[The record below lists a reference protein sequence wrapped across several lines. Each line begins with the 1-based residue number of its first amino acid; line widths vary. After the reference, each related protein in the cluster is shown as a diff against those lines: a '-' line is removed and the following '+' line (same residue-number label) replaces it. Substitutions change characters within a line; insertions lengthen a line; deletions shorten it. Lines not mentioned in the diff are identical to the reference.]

1 MIFLWPNAG
10 GKLWIVEIHQGYA
23 LSVLRRHWVLPRR
36 SANEPALSSLDYLG
50 LGNEENGLYTSC
62 TYINMSV
69 FMCIYIFTH
78 ICIHLYI
85 YSLIHFLFICFF
97 LCFFWFWLI
106 YFFKR
111 AHQERKQER
120 GACTNMYIYI
130 STYHIYIYGFYVG
143 QICIYIF
150 YIHWLLYMYMWLLSL
165 SLYICIYI
173 YIGTYTPQSHHTSKS
188 QPLAADLSNHPFKWN
203 SITNSTKKNIPSVK
217 SFWGNV
223 LSNPT

>member
-1 MIFLWPNAG
+1 M
-10 GKLWIVEIHQGYA
+10 
-23 LSVLRRHWVLPRR
+23 PRR

-69 FMCIYIFTH
+69 FMCIYIYLHIYAFIYTFIRLFIFYSFVSFFVFFDFGSFISLNVH
-78 ICIHLYI
+78 TKRGNRNVARAPICIY
-85 YSLIHFLFICFF
+85 
-97 LCFFWFWLI
+97 
-106 YFFKR
+106 
-111 AHQERKQER
+111 
-120 GACTNMYIYI
+120 
-130 STYHIYIYGFYVG
+130 TYLPIIYIYGFYVG

-188 QPLAADLSNHPFKWN
+188 QPLAADLSNHPFK
-203 SITNSTKKNIPSVK
+203 
-217 SFWGNV
+217 
-223 LSNPT
+223 

>member
-1 MIFLWPNAG
+1 MLSISDNISMAKKNTPHQDLRARIPNMMLFFFNGMIFLWPNAG

-130 STYHIYIYGFYVG
+130 STYHIYIYMASMLGRYVYTYSIYIGFY
-143 QICIYIF
+143 ICTCGF
-150 YIHWLLYMYMWLLSL
+150 SL
-165 SLYICIYI
+165 SLYIYVYTYI
-173 YIGTYTPQSHHTSKS
+173 
-188 QPLAADLSNHPFKWN
+188 
-203 SITNSTKKNIPSVK
+203 
-217 SFWGNV
+217 
-223 LSNPT
+223 